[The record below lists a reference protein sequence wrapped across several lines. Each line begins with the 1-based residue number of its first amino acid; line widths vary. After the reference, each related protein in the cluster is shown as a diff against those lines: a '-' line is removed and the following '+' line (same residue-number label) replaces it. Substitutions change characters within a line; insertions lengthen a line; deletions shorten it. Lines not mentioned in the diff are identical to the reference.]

1 MSRSIVQIAEDVFHN
16 NLQFTHI
23 NCVGTSGRGATNL
36 TASTV
41 WNTAETKHIVI
52 TPISTSAY
60 VNITANGVTTVA
72 GSNTSSAG
80 DATGKF
86 IPYGSSYTTIIRA
99 GERISASAT
108 VNVVELGEI

>member
-1 MSRSIVQIAEDVFHN
+1 MCAVKIAEDVYQN

-23 NCVGTSGRGATNL
+23 NCVGTGGRGATNL
-36 TASTV
+36 SASTV
-41 WNTAETKHIVI
+41 WDTNSDRQVVI
-52 TPISTSAY
+52 TPISVGTY

-86 IPYGSSYTTIIRA
+86 IPFGSSYTTIIRKN
-99 GERISASAT
+99 ERISASAT

>member
-1 MSRSIVQIAEDVFHN
+1 MGVTKIAEDVYQN

-23 NCVGTSGRGATNL
+23 NCVGTGGRAATNL

-41 WNTAETKHIVI
+41 WDTSSDRQIVI
-52 TPISTSAY
+52 TPIATDAY

-72 GSNTSSAG
+72 GSDTSTAG

-86 IPYGSSYTTIIRA
+86 IPFGSSYTTIIRVN
-99 GERISASAT
+99 ERISASAT

>member
-1 MSRSIVQIAEDVFHN
+1 MGVTKIAEDVYQN

-23 NCVGTSGRGATNL
+23 NCVGTGGRAATNL

-41 WNTAETKHIVI
+41 WDTSSDRQIVI
-52 TPISTSAY
+52 TPISTAAY

-72 GSNTSSAG
+72 AGTSTG

-86 IPYGSSYTTIIRA
+86 IPYGSSYTTIIRKN
-99 GERISASAT
+99 ERISASAT

>member
-1 MSRSIVQIAEDVFHN
+1 MSHVKIAEDVYQN

-23 NCVGTSGRGATNL
+23 NCVGTLGRGATNL
-36 TASTV
+36 SASTV
-41 WNTAETKHIVI
+41 WNTAEQKHIVI
-52 TPISTSAY
+52 TPISTAAY

>member
-1 MSRSIVQIAEDVFHN
+1 MCAVKIAEDVYQN

-36 TASTV
+36 SASTV
-41 WNTAETKHIVI
+41 WDTNSDRQVVI
-52 TPISTSAY
+52 TPISVGTY

-86 IPYGSSYTTIIRA
+86 IPFGSSYTTIIRKN
-99 GERISASAT
+99 ERISASAT